1 MDTSFDDREK
11 RFILA
16 EMVKASHLDVSAV
29 ISFVK
34 HFNISPDWHEMQIPH
49 GRTIN
54 QCRQAA
60 ASMGIETPPMFT
72 QQHHQQQLQQ
82 PGPQY
87 SQQHRQQSE
96 QQNSTVAQQH
106 QQHRAPQQ
114 PQHLQNLQH
123 QQQQQ
128 HQRRQ
133 LQQQSPFQV
142 PAPVAK
148 RKSSSASSENVPKRQ
163 AVSPT
168 DINGPS
174 RARSI
179 QPRPPP
185 ANGASSE
192 RQTPGAIAPPTQTLR
207 KKRGRPSRADKI
219 AQAQAAGLTNNP
231 FPFLAPAGK
240 SPSINT
246 PPAGQPATMNN
257 YGQPV
262 NFPPQIRSARIH
274 SPAVEVTA
282 EASPIPPSGYLKPAE
297 DRKLAPL
304 KHETSPTGLKSDDA
318 LPDRPKT
325 PPPEQDSQAAENLG
339 SH

>member
-1 MDTSFDDREK
+1 
-11 RFILA
+11 
-16 EMVKASHLDVSAV
+16 
-29 ISFVK
+29 
-34 HFNISPDWHEMQIPH
+34 
-49 GRTIN
+49 
-54 QCRQAA
+54 
-60 ASMGIETPPMFT
+60 MGIETPPMFT
-72 QQHHQQQLQQ
+72 QQHHQQQFQQ

-133 LQQQSPFQV
+133 LQQQPPFQV
-142 PAPVAK
+142 PVPVAK

-207 KKRGRPSRADKI
+207 
-219 AQAQAAGLTNNP
+219 
-231 FPFLAPAGK
+231 
-240 SPSINT
+240 
-246 PPAGQPATMNN
+246 QPATMNN

-325 PPPEQDSQAAENLG
+325 PPPEQDSQDAENLG